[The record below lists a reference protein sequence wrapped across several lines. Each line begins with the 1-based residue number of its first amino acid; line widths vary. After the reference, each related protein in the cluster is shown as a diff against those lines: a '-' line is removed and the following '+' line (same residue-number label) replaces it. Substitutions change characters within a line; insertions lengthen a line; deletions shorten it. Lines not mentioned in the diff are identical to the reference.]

1 MVDYVQLTLLAREA
15 FLALLDRTLRAVI
28 LFLTERIA
36 NPHY

>member
-1 MVDYVQLTLLAREA
+1 MADYVQLTILSREA
-15 FLALLDRTLRAVI
+15 FLALLDRTLRAVT